1 MCFFSFCIKS
11 AKRDKNSNS
20 VQILCLF
27 FTVCL
32 KAQKSFNYY
41 IIKMKSKLAFVILR
55 KFLFRSD
62 LDLCLLR
69 WVLFHY
75 RFCQFSSG
83 RISVLCTMYS
93 LVSLPFVVLVGSTK
107 TCEVCVC
114 FLKVCPE
121 LFHLCVLIV
130 VFSGCWLV
138 FLHKSALLLVSG
150 HLIPWMFLMHLFTKT
165 WFKRERARERE
176 KPFSKNF

>member
-55 KFLFRSD
+55 IFFIQIRPRSLSFAMSFVSLQVLPIFFRSYFST
-62 LDLCLLR
+62 LRHAFFGLPTFCCPCGFHWNLWSFVFASLKCVLNCSICVFWLLFLVVAD
-69 WVLFHY
+69 WS
-75 RFCQFSSG
+75 FS
-83 RISVLCTMYS
+83 ISLRCYWYPVILSNGCFLCTCS
-93 LVSLPFVVLVGSTK
+93 QRPD
-107 TCEVCVC
+107 
-114 FLKVCPE
+114 LK
-121 LFHLCVLIV
+121 
-130 VFSGCWLV
+130 
-138 FLHKSALLLVSG
+138 
-150 HLIPWMFLMHLFTKT
+150 
-165 WFKRERARERE
+165 RERE